1 MISSSSTIE
10 FLILQ
15 ISVAF
20 SPGLIIA
27 LIVNESVQKSRKN
40 GLQVAAGAAS
50 GAIFITLITATVVA
64 FVFNLIPGIL
74 TTIYIVGIIYIIYK
88 GIKTIRAAIET
99 DAPEIALETVTN
111 VAKKLDGTYAP
122 EIASES
128 FKAGM
133 KLNLL
138 NPKMWVFYLSV
149 LPIFVESESNIFQ
162 SLIYLGTLTIGV
174 NLIADI
180 TYAFL
185 SSYFFGSSSL
195 KSKKLINNVS
205 GFCLILIGAYL
216 FFSRF
221 F

>member
-1 MISSSSTIE
+1 MISSSVLLP
-10 FLILQ
+10 FLIIQL
-15 ISVAF
+15 SVAF

-27 LIVNESVQKSRKN
+27 LVVNQSVQHSGRK
-40 GLQVAAGAAS
+40 GFEVALGAAT
-50 GAIFITLITATVVA
+50 GAIGITVVSA
-64 FVFNLIPGIL
+64 LVVSLLVNTVPVMINVIYFVGS
-74 TTIYIVGIIYIIYK
+74 IYIIFK
-88 GIKTIRAAIET
+88 GFQ
-99 DAPEIALETVTN
+99 TVTSKSSTKEKVTN
-111 VAKKLDGTYAP
+111 SSAFLTGFQV
-122 EIASES
+122 
-128 FKAGM
+128 
-133 KLNLL
+133 NLL

-149 LPIFVESESNIFQ
+149 LPIFVESESSVFQ

-174 NLIADI
+174 NLVADI

>member
-40 GLQVAAGAAS
+40 GLQVAAGAAT
-50 GAIFITLITATVVA
+50 GAVFITLITATVVA

-74 TTIYIVGIIYIIYK
+74 TSIYIVGIIYIIYK
-88 GIKTIRAAIET
+88 GVKTIRAEMEI
-99 DAPEIALETVTN
+99 DAPKVT
-111 VAKKLDGTYAP
+111 
-122 EIASES
+122 SES

-149 LPIFVESESNIFQ
+149 LPIFVESESSIFQ

-174 NLIADI
+174 NLVADI

-195 KSKKLINNVS
+195 KSKKIINNVS
-205 GFCLILIGAYL
+205 GLCLILIGAYL
-216 FFSRF
+216 LFSRF

>member
-40 GLQVAAGAAS
+40 GLQVAAGAAT

-88 GIKTIRAAIET
+88 GVKTIRAEIEI
-99 DAPEIALETVTN
+99 DAPEVT
-111 VAKKLDGTYAP
+111 
-122 EIASES
+122 SES

-149 LPIFVESESNIFQ
+149 LPIFVEGESSVFQ

-174 NLIADI
+174 NLVADI

-195 KSKKLINNVS
+195 KSKKIINNVS
-205 GFCLILIGAYL
+205 GLCLILIGAYL
-216 FFSRF
+216 LFSRF

>member
-1 MISSSSTIE
+1 VISSSSTIE

-40 GLQVAAGAAS
+40 GLQVAAGAAT

-88 GIKTIRAAIET
+88 GVKTIRAEIEI
-99 DAPEIALETVTN
+99 DAPEVT
-111 VAKKLDGTYAP
+111 
-122 EIASES
+122 SES

-149 LPIFVESESNIFQ
+149 LPIFVEVESSIFQ

-174 NLIADI
+174 NLVADI

-195 KSKKLINNVS
+195 KSKKIINNVS
-205 GFCLILIGAYL
+205 GLCLILIGAYL
-216 FFSRF
+216 LFSRF